1 MLINNYRLRK
11 ILVTFL
17 SSSMFINFF
26 AFFLGILIVGLMVL
40 VLGYSPLRMYSIM
53 IEVMFSSPKHLGY
66 IISYATPLIF
76 TGLSIG
82 IALKVGLFNIGVE
95 SQFML
100 GSIAAL
106 IAGIFFDFFPL
117 LHVVFILFFAALLS
131 GILGILIGYLK
142 IKFNI
147 NEVISGIMF
156 NWILFHLNN
165 IIIDLP
171 GIKKGDSDLSK
182 SIRESA
188 FIDFF
193 GSWKLSP
200 QGLAYRGEHPFINDL
215 LKAPL
220 NFGIIIGIIVAILM
234 WILLNKT
241 MLGFKIS
248 SIGHN
253 IVASYRVGIDI
264 KKVLIFVMFLSGAL
278 SGLAGAIQVM
288 GVNKVIFKLS
298 YMEGTGLNGIA
309 VALIG
314 NSSPIGIIFSSILFS
329 VLIYGSSRVQSL
341 MGLSS
346 SIVSLMIGIVVIV
359 ISASNF
365 LRKVFLGAI
374 EGVKR
379 TNISN

>member
-1 MLINNYRLRK
+1 MIINNYK
-11 ILVTFL
+11 YKEIIAAFL
-17 SSSMFINFF
+17 NSAIFINFF
-26 AFFLGILIVGLMVL
+26 AFFLGILILGLIVL
-40 VLGYSPLRMYSIM
+40 LLGYSPLRMYYVM
-53 IEVMFSSPKHLGY
+53 IEVAFSSPKHFGY

-100 GSIAAL
+100 GSISAL
-106 IAGIFFDFFPL
+106 IAGIFFDFPPL
-117 LHVVFILFFAALLS
+117 LHVICIFIFAFLAS
-131 GILGILIGYLK
+131 GILGVLIGYLK

-156 NWILFHLNN
+156 NWFLFHVNN
-165 IIIDLP
+165 LIIDLP
-171 GIKKGDSDLSK
+171 AIKKNNSDLSK
-182 SIRESA
+182 PIRESA

-193 GSWKLSP
+193 GSWKLSSE
-200 QGLAYRGEHPFINDL
+200 GLAYRAEHPFINDL

-220 NFGIIIGIIVAILM
+220 NFGIVIGIIIAILM

-248 SIGHN
+248 AVGHN
-253 IVASYRVGIDI
+253 IVASYRMGIDI
-264 KKVLIFVMFLSGAL
+264 KKILLFAMFLAGAL
-278 SGLAGAIQVM
+278 AGLAGAIQVM
-288 GVNKVIFKLS
+288 GVNKAIFKLS

-314 NSSPIGIIFSSILFS
+314 NNSPIGIIFSSTLFS
-329 VLIYGSSRVQSL
+329 ILLYGSSRVQSL

-359 ISASNF
+359 ISASHF
-365 LRKVFLGAI
+365 LNKIVLG
-374 EGVKR
+374 GYKKC
-379 TNISN
+379 

>member
-1 MLINNYRLRK
+1 MKINNYK
-11 ILVTFL
+11 YKEIIVSFL
-17 SSSMFINFF
+17 NSSIFINFF
-26 AFFLGILIVGLMVL
+26 AFLLGILILGLIVL
-40 VLGYSPLRMYSIM
+40 LLGYSPLRMYYIM
-53 IEVMFSSPKHLGY
+53 IEVIFSSPKHFGY

-100 GSIAAL
+100 GSISAL
-106 IAGIFFDFFPL
+106 IAGIFLDFSPL
-117 LHVVFILFFAALLS
+117 LHVICIFIFAFLAS

-156 NWILFHLNN
+156 NWILFHVNN
-165 IIIDLP
+165 LIIDLP
-171 GIKKGDSDLSK
+171 AIKKNNSDLSK
-182 SIRESA
+182 PIRESA

-193 GSWKLSP
+193 GSWKLSSE
-200 QGLAYRGEHPFINDL
+200 GLAYRAEHPFINDL

-220 NFGIIIGIIVAILM
+220 NFGIVIGIIIAILM

-248 SIGHN
+248 AVGHN

-264 KKVLIFVMFLSGAL
+264 KKILLFAMFLAGAL
-278 SGLAGAIQVM
+278 AGLAGAIQVM
-288 GVNKVIFKLS
+288 GVTKAIFKLS

-314 NSSPIGIIFSSILFS
+314 NNSPIGMIFSSTLFS
-329 VLIYGSSRVQSL
+329 ILLYGSSRVQSL

-359 ISASNF
+359 ISASHF
-365 LRKVFLGAI
+365 LNKIVLGGI
-374 EGVKR
+374 KSVKR
-379 TNISN
+379 NNISN

>member
-1 MLINNYRLRK
+1 MKVDNYK
-11 ILVTFL
+11 YKEAIAVFL
-17 SSSMFINFF
+17 NSSIFINFF
-26 AFFLGILIVGLMVL
+26 AFFLGILILGLIVL
-40 VLGYSPLRMYSIM
+40 ILGYSPLRMYYIM
-53 IEVMFSSPKHLGY
+53 IEVVFSSPKHFAY
-66 IISYATPLIF
+66 IVSYATPLIF

-82 IALKVGLFNIGVE
+82 IALRVGLFNIGVE

-100 GSIAAL
+100 GSISAL
-106 IAGIFFDFFPL
+106 IAGIFLDFPPV
-117 LHVVFILFFAALLS
+117 LHVICIFLFASLAS
-131 GILGILIGYLK
+131 GILSVFIGYLK

-171 GIKKGDSDLSK
+171 TIKKDNSDLSK

-193 GSWKLSP
+193 GSWKLSSE
-200 QGLAYRGEHPFINDL
+200 GLAYRAKNPFINDL

-220 NFGIIIGIIVAILM
+220 NFGIIVGIIIAILM
-234 WILLNKT
+234 WVLLNKT

-248 SIGHN
+248 SVGRN

-264 KKVLIFVMFLSGAL
+264 KKILMFTMFIAGAL
-278 SGLAGAIQVM
+278 AGLAGAIQVM
-288 GVNKVIFKLS
+288 GVNKAIFKLT

-314 NSSPIGIIFSSILFS
+314 NNSPIGIIFSSILFS
-329 VLIYGSSRVQSL
+329 ILFYGSSRVQSL

-346 SIVSLMIGIVVIV
+346 SIVSLMIGIVVIM
-359 ISASNF
+359 ISASHFLNKMF
-365 LRKVFLGAI
+365 LRSIKS
-374 EGVKR
+374 VKR